1 MTGASTAVRTRTPLR
16 YEHLGM
22 STSAPSIIHDARAQ
36 CSRDVAAIAPDAG
49 PSLWDAECQF
59 LIRCWTEPHRSYHCL
74 RHVAD
79 MMAALDQLAKVESGL
94 SEKSL
99 LIARVA
105 TWFHDAAYDPRA
117 TPGSN
122 EQRSAT
128 LARDHL
134 HRVGAAD
141 NDVDAVEALILMTIK
156 HAPIAAS
163 TRPVVEPLLLDA
175 FHDADLWILSA
186 PPLRYRDYARG
197 VRDEYAHVPYA
208 LFASGRSHILR
219 GFLRRSALY
228 RTEYA
233 QENWHHRAASNIER
247 ELAELT

>member
-1 MTGASTAVRTRTPLR
+1 
-16 YEHLGM
+16 M
-22 STSAPSIIHDARAQ
+22 STSAPWAINAARVQ
-36 CSRDVAAIAPDAG
+36 CGRDLVAIAPEVG
-49 PSLWDAECQF
+49 PSLLDAECQF

-79 MMAALDQLAKVESGL
+79 MIAALDQLVKAGSGL
-94 SEKSL
+94 SEQSL
-99 LIARVA
+99 LLAHLA

-134 HRVGAAD
+134 HRLGVAD
-141 NDVDAVEALILMTIK
+141 DDVDAIEALILMTID
-156 HAPIAAS
+156 HAPTAA
-163 TRPVVEPLLLDA
+163 RPAVDAGLLNA

-186 PPLRYRDYARG
+186 PVLRYRDYARG
-197 VRDEYAHVPYA
+197 VRDEYAHVPHA

-219 GFLRRSALY
+219 GFLERPAIY
-228 RTEYA
+228 RTAYA
-233 QENWHHRAASNIER
+233 DTHWQHRAASNIER
-247 ELAELT
+247 ELTTLS